1 MLGVSRLRRDLTGC
15 LSGVIVPLLIG
26 GCGVRKRNKEF
37 RKLEGRVGKPEMQ
50 IATLQVDP
58 EVGD

>member
-1 MLGVSRLRRDLTGC
+1 MRLKV
-15 LSGVIVPLLIG
+15 LSGVIVLLLMS

-50 IATLQVDP
+50 IATLQVDS